1 MSGIAFCSHRETSSK
16 DKKFH
21 VNVSILPMRHED
33 ISNKSLKEKGSVI
46 NNQFGTNLNKNLNTL
61 KIEFTGTLKTNG

>member
-1 MSGIAFCSHRETSSK
+1 
-16 DKKFH
+16 
-21 VNVSILPMRHED
+21 MRHED